1 MHSNIAGIFELCL
14 EKEELFFVYIRCCQ
28 IGAIDTD
35 IRSSV
40 ALSLMNKSKMLKHF
54 EYLYI
59 LDITV
64 QIQDNYYLLLNMYY
78 LDNMCFIYH
87 QYYFKS

>member
-1 MHSNIAGIFELCL
+1 MFGGRIA
-14 EKEELFFVYIRCCQ
+14 LFVNTTCCQ
-28 IGAIDTD
+28 NGAIDTD